1 MSRSEKD
8 SVTLSTPIAIVGMGC
23 LFPNAQ
29 GLHDYWRLIRWS
41 EDGVR
46 EVPSTHWLLDD
57 YYDPDRAAADRVYC
71 RRGGFLSPTMFDPL
85 EYGIPPAILEATDT
99 AQLLGLVVAKMALED
114 AGYGAGREF
123 NRHRTGVV
131 LGVTGTQELVIPL
144 GARLG
149 HPIWRRAL
157 ERAGVDTRMA
167 DEVVREIGDSYV
179 QWKESSFP
187 GLLGNVVAGRIA
199 NRLDLRGTNCVVD
212 AACASSLSA
221 LHLAM
226 LELSA
231 GRADMLLAGGVD
243 TLNDI
248 FMFMCFA
255 KTQALSPT
263 GDARPFSDEA
273 DGTVIG
279 EGVGML
285 VLKRLA
291 DAERDGD
298 RIYAVIRGLGTSSD
312 GRSESIYAP
321 RAEGQA
327 EALRN
332 AYRYGGIE
340 PRTIELLEAHGTGT
354 IVGDVVEF
362 EALRN
367 VFRENQPEGTWCA
380 LGSVKSQIGHTKA
393 AAGVA
398 SLIKAVLALHHK
410 VLPATIKVKKPNAKL
425 QIDHSPFYLSTQT
438 RPWMSDGRH
447 PRRAGVS
454 AFGFGGS
461 NFHVVLEEYTPGKR
475 EPAWDGAVQIV
486 PFAAATRE
494 ELIAK
499 LEQWIA
505 ALDRDWSEQEWAY
518 HAALS
523 RNEFPIEQTYRLV
536 LVFERDTDRKQLFTT
551 ALDLLKSKSGED
563 HWSQPNIFFGSG
575 PASGEIAFVFPGQG
589 SQYLYMGRDLVCL
602 FPEAHAAIAEADT
615 LAADGE
621 RLSDLLY
628 PQPTFDAQLSEL
640 QKKRLTGTDVAQP
653 AIGAVSLA
661 MLRVLES
668 FGVHP
673 AMVGGHSF
681 GELVALRAAGRYDD
695 TTLHRLAQ
703 LRGRL
708 MAKGDG
714 GRGAMLAVHAPL
726 NELDKLL
733 ADAKLEVVLANRN
746 TPNQGV
752 LSGDT
757 QAIEQATELCTRQG
771 WKCTRLRVSGA
782 FHSVFMADAGRRFRE
797 VLEETSI
804 AAGERPVYANRS
816 AEPYPEDAGQVRD
829 LLAGQLTGPVRFVEQ
844 IENMY
849 AAGARVFVE
858 VGPGKVLTGLIKAI
872 LGDRPHRRI
881 TLDASVGRSSGI
893 ADLAKVLAQLAADGR
908 AVQLNRWERPAKP
921 PVKAKMAIPLLG
933 TNYRVEKPKV
943 TTVKPAGDQS
953 KREQTIP
960 PSSARVANGNTLMNE
975 QPKNDRPAQGGH
987 YPSTNS
993 DPLVGIYQ
1001 VVQEGLRAMQ
1011 ALQQQTAAAHQR
1023 FLETQET
1030 AHKTFQMVMEQQ
1042 NRLMERVL
1050 GLPTTPLSTQ
1060 PSIPSPQPSKRAE
1073 TSVNLFNDVN
1083 MSTPAPVMPTPSQTV
1098 SPPIVFAAM
1107 PSPSPSEPAPQ
1118 PETKAAD
1125 SGMFEQILLSVVA
1138 ELTGYPAEMLNADMD
1153 LEADLG
1159 IDSIKR
1165 VEILAAVQ
1173 SRLPTAKAVDS
1184 AYMGSLRTL
1193 RNIMEY
1199 MDGTPAVEPV
1209 PAPTQAKEP
1218 VAAQPIARP
1227 EPKASQ
1233 KIERRVLRA
1242 VELPATTEGKWFI
1255 PADHEILITNDG
1267 TELAAALVSALKDRG
1282 VKGRVIKPDEH
1293 INGKV
1298 KPPVGGLIHLGRPLE
1313 DTDAVWSPEAE
1324 ARLKQAFILT
1334 KKLGPRLRTAG
1345 GKGGALLATVSRMD
1359 GRFGLDGTAFD
1370 AVQGGLAGLLKTA
1383 AHEWPEVR
1391 CKALDVDANWQDTRT
1406 VAEAIVRE
1414 LTADGPV
1421 EIGLRE
1427 TGRYGLELFDEP
1439 APTGELQMQAGDVVI
1454 VTGGARGV
1462 TAEAAALLAETTK
1475 ATLILL
1481 GRSPCPT
1488 DEPIWLA
1495 GVTDEAAIKR
1505 ALLEN
1510 VFAGSKP
1517 APAALEAEYRKHQ
1530 ANRQVRETL
1539 ARITAAGG
1547 QAVYRSVDVRDA
1559 EAVAAT
1565 LDEVR
1570 RSIGPIRGLIHGAGV
1585 LEDHLIEDKTIEQF
1599 EKVFDTKVQGLRGLL
1614 NALNNDELE
1623 FMVLFSSVSG
1633 RFGRVGQIDY
1643 AMANEALNKIAQ
1655 RQRTLRPG
1663 CRVVA
1668 INWGPWD
1675 GGMVTPALK
1684 REFERLGIGLIPLDI
1699 GAKSLLDELRVGQH
1713 TSAEVII
1720 GGSFPQAMPAR
1731 HSTPQSKATTQG
1743 SPGNGQLTTVLERT
1757 LDLDSHPFLASHVIG
1772 GHPVLP
1778 VAMMIEWFAHAA
1790 MHGNP
1795 GLMFNGLDDLRV
1807 FRGVILNNGP
1817 RQVRIATS
1825 SARRESDLYAVD
1837 IELHSRGNDGPEVL
1851 NARAR
1856 VWLADRL
1863 PEPPTYTFDA
1873 KSYTQTYPRSVEA
1886 IYDDV
1891 LFHGPHFHAVEKIL
1905 GHSPAGMAAEM
1916 KPAASPGEWMSH
1928 PLRTSWIADPR
1939 ILDGALQLGVLWG
1952 FERLGCVSLPSFG
1965 GQYRQYCRSF
1975 PNRNVRLVMEVRES
1989 GEHRIRADIAVLD
2002 DNGRL
2007 LARLENYQWTA
2018 DSSLGVAFGHDAVVN
2033 T

>member
-23 LFPNAQ
+23 LFPNAP
-29 GLHDYWRLIRWS
+29 GLHEYWRLIRWS

-85 EYGIPPAILEATDT
+85 EYGIPPAVLEATDT

-114 AGYGAGREF
+114 AGYRAGRDF
-123 NRHRTGVV
+123 NRHRAGVI

-157 ERAGVDTRMA
+157 ERAGVDRHVA
-167 DEVVREIGDSYV
+167 DEVIREIGDSYV

-226 LELSA
+226 LELST

-248 FMFMCFA
+248 FMFMCFS

-285 VLKRLA
+285 ALKRLA

-367 VFRENQPEGTWCA
+367 VYREDRPEGTWCA

-398 SLIKAVLALHHK
+398 SLIKASLALHHK
-410 VLPATIKVKKPNAKL
+410 VLPATLKVKQPNAKL
-425 QIDHSPFYLSTQT
+425 QIDNSPFYLSTRT

-461 NFHVVLEEYTPGKR
+461 NFHVVLEEYTAAKR
-475 EPAWDGAVQIV
+475 EPAWDGAVQIL

-494 ELIAK
+494 QMIAR
-499 LEQWIA
+499 LEQWIES
-505 ALDRDWSEQEWAY
+505 LEKGWSEQEWAY
-518 HAALS
+518 RAALS
-523 RNEFPIEQTYRLV
+523 RDEFSTEQACRLV
-536 LVFERDTDRKQLFTT
+536 LVVERDTDRKQLLTS
-551 ALDLLKSKSGED
+551 ARDMLKSKSGEK

-575 PASGEIAFVFPGQG
+575 SPTGEIAFMFPGQG

-615 LAADGE
+615 LDKSGE
-621 RLSDLLY
+621 RLSNLLY
-628 PQPTFDAQLSEL
+628 PQPTFDAQRAER
-640 QKKRLTGTDVAQP
+640 QKARLTGTDVAQP

-668 FGVHP
+668 FGVRP
-673 AMVGGHSF
+673 ATVGGHSF

-695 TTLHRLAQ
+695 ATLHRLARV
-703 LRGRL
+703 RGHL
-708 MAKGDG
+708 MAEGDG

-726 NELDKLL
+726 NELDNLL

-752 LSGDT
+752 LSGDAK
-757 QAIEQATELCTRQG
+757 AIEQAAELCARHG
-771 WKCTRLRVSGA
+771 WKSTQLRVSGA
-782 FHSVFMADAGRRFRE
+782 FHSAFMADAGRRFRE
-797 VLEETSI
+797 TLEETSI
-804 AAGERPVYANRS
+804 TAGERAVYANRS
-816 AEPYPEDAGQVRD
+816 AEPYPENTAQVRE

-858 VGPGKVLTGLIKAI
+858 VGPGRVLTGLVKAI
-872 LGDRPHRRI
+872 LGDRPHLVI
-881 TLDASVGRSSGI
+881 TLDASAGRSSGI
-893 ADLAKVLAQLAADGR
+893 VDLAKALAQLAADGR
-908 AVQLNRWERPAKP
+908 AVQLNRWERSVKP

-933 TNYRVEKPKV
+933 TNYRADKPK
-943 TTVKPAGDQS
+943 TTPSKPAES
-953 KREQTIP
+953 EPKRERTTP
-960 PSSARVANGNTLMNE
+960 SSSARGSNGNPIMNE
-975 QPKNDRPAQGGH
+975 QPKNDRPAQGETH
-987 YPSTNS
+987 PSTNG

-1042 NRLMERVL
+1042 HRLMEHVL
-1050 GLPTTPLSTQ
+1050 GLPSTTPPIRAPMPYT
-1060 PSIPSPQPSKRAE
+1060 PQPITPIEAPA
-1073 TSVNLFNDVN
+1073 NLFKDLN
-1083 MSTPAPVMPTPSQTV
+1083 TPAPAPVAPAQPRII
-1098 SPPIVFAAM
+1098 SPPVEVMAQ
-1107 PSPSPSEPAPQ
+1107 PSRSPSEPPAQ
-1118 PETKAAD
+1118 PATSAMEG
-1125 SGMFEQILLSVVA
+1125 GMLEQTLLSVVA

-1173 SRLPTAKAVDS
+1173 SRLPTVKAVDS

-1193 RNIMEY
+1193 RNIIQY
-1199 MDGTPAVEPV
+1199 MDGTPGDT
-1209 PAPTQAKEP
+1209 PTQVTAP
-1218 VAAQPIARP
+1218 ASAQPAVP
-1227 EPKASQ
+1227 EEPKPAQ
-1233 KIERRVLRA
+1233 KIERRVLRI

-1255 PADHEILITNDG
+1255 PADHEIWITDDG
-1267 TELAAALVSALKDRG
+1267 TDLAAELVNSLKDRG
-1282 VKGRVIKPDEH
+1282 VKARVIRPDEH

-1298 KPPVGGLIHLGRPLE
+1298 KPPVGGLIHLGRPIS
-1313 DTDAVWSPEAE
+1313 DADAVWSPEAE
-1324 ARLKQAFILT
+1324 ARLKQAFMLT
-1334 KKLGPRLRTAG
+1334 KKLGPRLRAAG
-1345 GKGGALLATVSRMD
+1345 GKGGVLLATVSRMD
-1359 GRFGLDGTAFD
+1359 GRFGFGGAAFD

-1391 CKALDVDANWQDTRT
+1391 CKALDVDANWQDTRA

-1414 LTADGPV
+1414 LTADGPIEV
-1421 EIGLRE
+1421 GLGE

-1439 APTGELQMQAGDVVI
+1439 APTGELQVQAGDVVI

-1462 TAEAAALLAETTK
+1462 TADAAAMLAETSK

-1481 GRSPCPT
+1481 GRSPFPT
-1488 DEPIWLA
+1488 DEPAWLA
-1495 GVTDEAAIKR
+1495 GVTDEAAVKR

-1510 VFAGSKP
+1510 VFAGGKP

-1530 ANRQVRETL
+1530 ANRQIRETL

-1559 EAVAAT
+1559 EALAAT

-1570 RSIGPIRGLIHGAGV
+1570 RGIGPIRGLIHGAGV

-1614 NALNNDELE
+1614 TALANDELE
-1623 FMVLFSSVSG
+1623 FMILFSSVSG

-1684 REFERLGIGLIPLDI
+1684 REFERLGIGLIPLET
-1699 GAKSLLDELRVGQH
+1699 GAKCLLDELRVGEH
-1713 TSAEVII
+1713 ASAEVII
-1720 GGSFPQAMPAR
+1720 GGSFPQAMPAPR
-1731 HSTPQSKATTQG
+1731 SSPQSTATAQP
-1743 SPGNGQLTTVLERT
+1743 SSGNGQLTTVLERT

-1778 VAMMIEWFAHAA
+1778 VAMMIEWFAHGA
-1790 MHGNP
+1790 MHGHP
-1795 GLMFNGLDDLRV
+1795 GLQFHGLDDLRV

-1817 RQVRIATS
+1817 RQLRIAAS
-1825 SARRESDLYAVD
+1825 PGRRENDLYAVD
-1837 IELHSRGNDGPEVL
+1837 IELHSCGDDGPEVL

-1856 VWLADRL
+1856 VWLGDRL
-1863 PEPPTYTFDA
+1863 AEPPVYSFDA

-1905 GHSPAGMAAEM
+1905 GHSTAGIAAEM
-1916 KPAASPGEWMSH
+1916 KPAASPGEWMSS
-1928 PLRTSWIADPR
+1928 PPRTSWIADPR

-1952 FERLGCVSLPSFG
+1952 FEHLGCVSLPSFG

-1975 PNRNVRLVMEVRES
+1975 PNQNVRLVMEVRDLS
-1989 GEHRIRADIAVLD
+1989 EHRISADIAIVD
-2002 DNGRL
+2002 AGDRL
-2007 LARLENYQWTA
+2007 IARLENYQWTA